1 MATMDRFKDALKKGK
16 VSADANAAPLTAQMK
31 YDYLAAI
38 HTMEQLT
45 DLAEEIESRKKRR
58 VSLRE
63 KISNG
68 CKNSLKKISDSDEV
82 LTLKQIDSAIK
93 GLQECRNELFKLEC
107 VEQESAKLA
116 KFIED
121 GISAGH

>member
-16 VSADANAAPLTAQMK
+16 VSADANASPLTAQMK

-45 DLAEEIESRKKRR
+45 DLAGEFESRKKRR

-63 KISNG
+63 KISAG
-68 CKNSLKKISDSDEV
+68 CKNSLKKLSDSEEI

-93 GLQECRNELFKLEC
+93 GLQECRNELLKLEC